1 MSPKSCSAAQRTS
14 KIASMFYK
22 TTLTRI
28 ILLEVFLCNY
38 NQGIK
43 NIWSIYFFVEPSLFI
58 TIIGTLRNFFQ
69 QLKTIQ
75 YTEIF

>member
-1 MSPKSCSAAQRTS
+1 MSPKPCLAAQRKS

-22 TTLTRI
+22 TTLTHI
-28 ILLEVFLCNY
+28 ILLKVFLCNY

-43 NIWSIYFFVEPSLFI
+43 NVWSIYFLLGHHFFI
-58 TIIGTLRNFFQ
+58 VIGTLRNFFQ